1 MKLKDEDIAKLQ
13 QDIFLQA
20 STTINDS
27 SSTQKELS
35 PPYPTSFT
43 QVMECIEKGSEIPG
57 LESVVVEPTHDA
69 IKDSTLTLPKKPW
82 EKSEYR

>member
-1 MKLKDEDIAKLQ
+1 MKLKDEVIAKLQ
-13 QDIFLQA
+13 KDIFLQG
-20 STTINDS
+20 STTVNGS

-35 PPYPTSFT
+35 PYPTSFT